1 MIVNIMNMR
10 LMTMTTIMVMMM
22 MMPMEE
28 AMTDLS
34 WRKTFIQLKRT
45 LGS

>member
-1 MIVNIMNMR
+1 MR
-10 LMTMTTIMVMMM
+10 SMAMVTIMVMMM
-22 MMPMEE
+22 MVPMMM